1 MRRRSGVTLLECLV
15 AIFVMGIGLIALL
28 TLFPIAALRMY
39 VAIQSE
45 CTYQTG
51 SNAMAIATLKGLPND
66 SVVLGTGYY
75 KNPGI
80 PGATND
86 AVSGS
91 PSYPVFIDP
100 VGWRTT
106 PLGTPAQTWIGGGA
120 PGGPAYIGRSSVSFV
135 NNPAAG
141 TSTQAGYQ
149 WFTRLDDIDFE
160 SALPGTG
167 NSPPGTPRL
176 LLPVPP
182 APQPVFTRSINYS
195 YAFMCQRPN
204 YADQT
209 IVDVAVVVYNK
220 RPLSMTGTLS
230 LPEYVYPNSAFNI
243 ASSTIQINYGAG
255 GVPPPVRVGDW
266 VLDATPVTSG
276 GNIVSAHAY
285 FYRAVGVTDIGGNI
299 TEIETETP
307 IRGFPINAN
316 AIPNN
321 GTIVILD
328 GVAEV
333 YQRGTIRLQ

>member
-66 SVVLGTGYY
+66 SVVLGTGFYQ
-75 KNPGI
+75 NCGV
-80 PGATND
+80 PGAQN
-86 AVSGS
+86 ALAES
-91 PSYPVFIDP
+91 PSYPLYIDP
-100 VGWRTT
+100 VGVRTAF
-106 PLGTPAQTWIGGGA
+106 GTGSQSVIGGGA

-135 NNPAAG
+135 NNPPAG
-141 TSTQAGYQ
+141 QTSTQAGYQ

-167 NSPPGTPRL
+167 NSNPGTPRL
-176 LLPVPP
+176 LLPGPNP
-182 APQPVFTRSINYS
+182 PVFTRSINYS
-195 YAFMCQRPN
+195 YAFMCQRPR
-204 YADQT
+204 YADPSL
-209 IVDVAVVVYNK
+209 VDVAVVVYNK
-220 RPLSMTGTLS
+220 RPLSMTAGLS
-230 LPEYVYPNSAFNI
+230 LPEYVYTNSTFNTGN
-243 ASSTIQINYGAG
+243 STIQINYGAS
-255 GVPPPVRVGDW
+255 VPPPVRLGDW
-266 VLDATPVTSG
+266 VLDASPVTSG

-316 AIPNN
+316 ANPNN